1 MRPEQMQS
9 QFMEILEGLLAK
21 SSLYQMAESEFELS
35 LSEQQMFNLWNALGE
50 ELGIDLAL
58 ATPEQRRI
66 LFEACQNGRRI
77 SPKEFGSLLWLMYY
91 AEPHLQ

>member
-9 QFMEILEGLLAK
+9 QFMELLEGLLAK
-21 SSLYQMAESEFELS
+21 NALLTSSEEENELS
-35 LSEQQMFNLWNALGE
+35 LSETQMFNLWNMLGE
-50 ELGIDLAL
+50 ELGIDLSL
-58 ATPEQRRI
+58 ASEDQRRI
-66 LFEACQNGRRI
+66 LFDSCQHGRRF